1 MPFVP
6 VTATCLVEMRMTA
19 DLQEVEN
26 TLYFEFNDPF
36 TNVEMLSLGDDLVTW
51 WINFYAPNIWAGV
64 QLREVIVTNLTS
76 ATADQVSSTVPPST
90 VGQLSTDPL
99 PTNVSLTVSFR
110 TALRGRSFRGRNYV
124 VGMVEDQTVGANAVD
139 NAVIADWITCYEE
152 LLTIAASNN
161 AVWVVVSRFSGVDGN
176 GDPIPRASGVTTP
189 INSVV
194 IVDNVVDSQR
204 RRLPG
209 RGR

>member
-6 VTATCLVEMRMTA
+6 VAATVLVEMRMTA

-26 TLYFEFNDPF
+26 TLYFEFEDPF
-36 TNVEMLSLGDDLVTW
+36 TNIEMLNLGDDLVTW
-51 WINFYAPNIWAGV
+51 WINFYAPNIWEGV
-64 QLREVIVTNLTS
+64 QLREVVVTNLTS
-76 ATADQVSSTVPPST
+76 ATSDQVSSTVPPAT
-90 VGQLSTDPL
+90 TGQLGTDPL
-99 PTNVSLTVSFR
+99 PTNVSLTISFR

-124 VGMVEDQTVGANAVD
+124 VGMVEAQTIGANTVD
-139 NAVIADWITCYEE
+139 SAVIADWITCYEE
-152 LLTIAASNN
+152 LLTIAASN
-161 AVWVVVSRFSGVDGN
+161 ATAWVVVSRFSGVDGN
-176 GDPIPRASGVTTP
+176 GDPIPRVAGVTTP